1 MSADKKSKSLMDVIE
16 LEDFLA
22 NPPVDFT
29 VDVRGTG
36 YRFVEYDCDR
46 CCVFIDEIQT
56 TKGKVIFQ
64 NSPGRT
70 IKVRTMKD
78 YMQVRKNITSKRIY
92 ILVSACE
99 GAAKTKKSKD
109 AKALL
114 ELRKYIVAI
123 DGSNPV
129 IKWELEK
136 GLDWTISSVAGES
149 YRVDIDLGDIMNS
162 WMGETFRIS
171 VDGEKVKPVWKNTS
185 FAVKYRSDALFDFS
199 HWLGRSK
206 RQFKIQGR

>member
-1 MSADKKSKSLMDVIE
+1 MEADSKFLMDVTE
-16 LEDFLA
+16 LEDFLR

-36 YRFVEYDCDR
+36 YRFVKYDCDR
-46 CCVFIDEIQT
+46 CCVFINEIQT

-64 NSPGRT
+64 NSPGRA
-70 IKVRTMKD
+70 IKVHTPKD

-99 GAAKTKKSKD
+99 GAAKSKKRKD
-109 AKALL
+109 AKALG
-114 ELRKYIVAI
+114 ELRQYIVAI

-129 IKWELEK
+129 IKWEIEK

-149 YRVDIDLGDIMNS
+149 YRVDIDLGDIVNS
-162 WMGETFRIS
+162 WMGETFQIP
-171 VDGEKVKPVWKNTS
+171 VDGQKVKPVWKNTY
-185 FAVKYRSDALFDFS
+185 FTLKYYSDALFDFS
-199 HWLGRSK
+199 HWLGGSR
-206 RQFKIQGR
+206 RQIKIHGR